1 MAIKRVAVVTGANK
15 GIGHSIVKFLCQQ
28 FDGDV
33 ILCSREL
40 TRGEKAVEKL
50 EELGLK
56 PILHQLAIDDETS
69 VKKLRDFLVQEY
81 SGLDVLVN
89 NAAIAFPQVCDVPFP
104 EQAQETLR
112 INYWATASV
121 CDILFPILRPSARVV
136 NVSSSAGLLMRVPG
150 EELKKRLASE
160 SLTRQE
166 LDEMVQQYLEDVK
179 AGVHQEKGWSGSA
192 YLTSKVCLT
201 ALTWIQ
207 QRDFDKDPREDI
219 VVNAVHPGFVD
230 TDMTNHKGV
239 LHVDE
244 GAKAPTIAALI
255 PPKSGPKGSFYWYD
269 GQIVNWFTYIK

>member
-1 MAIKRVAVVTGANK
+1 MSIRRVAVVTGGNK

-33 ILCSREL
+33 ILGSRDL
-40 TRGEKAVEKL
+40 DRGQKAVEKL
-50 EELGLK
+50 REIGLK
-56 PILHQLAIDDETS
+56 PILHQLAIDDPTS
-69 VKKLRDFLVQEY
+69 VEKLRAYLVENY
-81 SGLDVLVN
+81 GGLDVLVN
-89 NAAIAFPQVCDVPFP
+89 NAAIAYPMVCDVPF
-104 EQAQETLR
+104 EDQAKETLR

-121 CDILFPILRPSARVV
+121 CDILFPILRPHARVV
-136 NVSSSAGLLMRVPG
+136 NVSSSAGLLLRVPG
-150 EELKKRLASE
+150 EELRKRLASHD
-160 SLTRQE
+160 LTRKE
-166 LDEMVQQYLEDVK
+166 LDGMVGQYLEDVK
-179 AGVHQEKGWSGSA
+179 AGQHQEKGWSGSA

-255 PPKSGPKGSFYWYD
+255 PANSGPKGSFYWYD
-269 GQIVNWFTYIK
+269 GQVVDWFTYMK